1 MVQWLGFCTF
11 TTEDPGSIPGQGTNP
26 TSHVVWIKIKNLKKK
41 KSNQD
46 GLKVPMSLSE
56 LHKDLLL
63 TLGAD
68 LPFLRAITLEHL

>member
-1 MVQWLGFCTF
+1 
-11 TTEDPGSIPGQGTNP
+11 
-26 TSHVVWIKIKNLKKK
+26 
-41 KSNQD
+41 
-46 GLKVPMSLSE
+46 MSLSE

>member
-11 TTEDPGSIPGQGTNP
+11 TTEGPGSIPGQGTNP
-26 TSHVVWIKIKNLKKK
+26 KSHVVWTKKC
-41 KSNQD
+41 NQD
-46 GLKVPMSLSE
+46 GLKVPLSLTE

-63 TLGAD
+63 TLGTD